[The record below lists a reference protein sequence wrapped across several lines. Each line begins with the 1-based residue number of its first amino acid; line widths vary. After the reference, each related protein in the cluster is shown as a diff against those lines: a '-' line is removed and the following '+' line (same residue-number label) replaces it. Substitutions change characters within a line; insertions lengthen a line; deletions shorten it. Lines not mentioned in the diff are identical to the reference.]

1 MKNILFRAD
10 SSSKIGIGHIMRDL
24 VLAKKYSK
32 KGAKI
37 VFATQNLKGNINQKI
52 IDAGFNVEILKS
64 NSKKE
69 LVKLVKKLNVKLLVI
84 DHYKISY
91 KKERYIKENT
101 GVKIL
106 SFDDTYE
113 RHHCDILLNHNIGA
127 DEKRYKNLIP
137 KNCELRCGSKYTL
150 IRDEFYQELKKRYEK
165 NKKFTFF
172 VAMGG
177 ADTANLNIKILKSL
191 KEFKNIKVNLVTT
204 TANKNIERL
213 QRYSLDKKWINLHIN
228 SNKLA
233 KLMRKSDLAII
244 SPSVILNEVHFMKL
258 PFIAIKIAKNQ
269 KYIYEYLRKENFLVI
284 KKFNKL
290 VKVLKIWMK

>member
-24 VLAKKYSK
+24 VLAKKYFK